1 MKLWLPRAD
10 LSLAGYSA
18 LIERY
23 ALNLPL
29 PDRLFA
35 IGTTH
40 SKKTLGNWEVLTPRH
55 YPGDSDFAHLTF
67 ALKYEGLHLW
77 VLKALFQ
84 KMKPHDIEQFVK
96 QEPTSIYARKI
107 WFLYEWLLGTQLN
120 LADVEQGNY
129 TPIVNPKLQY
139 AGPITKVKRQ
149 RIYNNLPGN
158 VNFCPLVRRTE
169 KLDTFLAK
177 GLSEI
182 AAQTMGACH
191 PDVLSRAAA
200 FLMLADSKAS
210 YLIEGEQPSENRI
223 QRWGRVMAQ
232 AGQTTLTLE
241 ELERLQDEVIADYR
255 FVMPGFRLEG
265 GFVGH
270 HDRVTGL
277 PLPEHISAK
286 AEDLEDLMQGFIQTY
301 QQLIHSDYPP
311 VLLAAVLGFG
321 FVFIHPFEDGNGRLH
336 RYLLHHVLAASGFVQ
351 PGLVFPVSAVILE
364 RIAQY
369 KAVLEAFSKP
379 RLAHIEWKP
388 TLKNNV
394 EVTNDTRD
402 LYRYFDATQQAE
414 FLYECVEQTVQVSL
428 PQEVDYL
435 TRYDRFVT
443 QIKAM
448 LELPDARLNLL
459 LKFLQQN
466 AGRLS
471 KRALEKEFAKLTPEE
486 VEQIEQ
492 LYANEFL

>member
-1 MKLWLPRAD
+1 MKLRLPSSD
-10 LSLAGYSA
+10 LSLVGYSA

-23 ALNLPL
+23 VLNLPL
-29 PDRLFA
+29 PERLFA
-35 IGTTH
+35 VGTTH
-40 SKKTLGNWEVLTPRH
+40 SKKTLGNWEIFTPRH
-55 YPGDSDFAHLTF
+55 HPGESDFAHLTF

-84 KMKPHDIEQFVK
+84 RMTPSNIEQFVK

-107 WFLYEWLLGTQLN
+107 WFLYEWLLSTQLN

-129 TPIVNPKLQY
+129 TPIVNTKLQY

-149 RIYNNLPGN
+149 RIDNNLPGN
-158 VNFCPLVRRTE
+158 IHFCPLVQRTE
-169 KLDTFLAK
+169 KLERFLAK
-177 GLSEI
+177 DLSEI
-182 AAQTMGACH
+182 AAQTMGECH
-191 PDVLSRAAA
+191 PNVLSRAAA

-210 YLIEGEQPSENRI
+210 YMIEGEQPSPSRI
-223 QRWGRVMAQ
+223 QRWGRVIAQ
-232 AGQTTLTLE
+232 AGQTNLTLE

-255 FVMPGFRLEG
+255 FVMPGLRFEG

-286 AEDLEDLMQGFIQTY
+286 AEDLDDLMQGFIKAY
-301 QQLIHSDYPP
+301 HQLIHSEYPP
-311 VLLAAVLGFG
+311 VLLAAVMGFG

-336 RYLLHHVLAASGFVQ
+336 RYLLHHVLAACGFVK

-364 RIAQY
+364 RIAHY
-369 KAVLEAFSKP
+369 KTVLEAFSKP

-394 EVTNDTRD
+394 EVTNQTAD

-414 FLYECVEQTVQVSL
+414 FLYECVEQTIQVSL

-471 KRALEKEFAKLTPEE
+471 KRALEKEFAQLTPEE
-486 VEQIEQ
+486 IEQIEH
-492 LYANEFL
+492 LYAEVFR

>member
-1 MKLWLPRAD
+1 M
-10 LSLAGYSA
+10 
-18 LIERY
+18 
-23 ALNLPL
+23 
-29 PDRLFA
+29 
-35 IGTTH
+35 
-40 SKKTLGNWEVLTPRH
+40 
-55 YPGDSDFAHLTF
+55 
-67 ALKYEGLHLW
+67 
-77 VLKALFQ
+77 LKALFQ
-84 KMKPHDIEQFVK
+84 KIAPSDIEQFVK
-96 QEPTSIYARKI
+96 QEPTSIYARKV
-107 WFLYEWLLGTQLN
+107 WFLYEWLLGAQLN
-120 LADVEQGNY
+120 LADAEQGNY

-149 RIYNNLPGN
+149 RIDNNLPGN
-158 VNFCPLVRRTE
+158 VHFCPLVRRTE

-177 GLSEI
+177 DLSQV

-191 PDVLSRAAA
+191 PDLLSRAAA

-210 YLIEGEQPSENRI
+210 YMIEGEQPSPSRI
-223 QRWGRVMAQ
+223 QRWGRVIAQ
-232 AGQTTLTLE
+232 AGQSALTLE
-241 ELERLQDEVIADYR
+241 ELERLQGEVITDYR

-277 PLPEHISAK
+277 PLPGHISAK

-301 QQLIHSDYPP
+301 QQLIHSGYPP

-364 RIAQY
+364 RIEQY
-369 KAVLEAFSKP
+369 KTVLQAFSKP
-379 RLAHIEWKP
+379 RLAHIEWRP

-394 EVTNDTRD
+394 EVTNDTAD

-435 TRYDRFVT
+435 TRHDRFVT

-471 KRALEKEFAKLTPEE
+471 KRALEKEFAGLTVQE

>member
-1 MKLWLPRAD
+1 MKLRLPSSD
-10 LSLAGYSA
+10 LSLVGYSA
-18 LIERY
+18 LIARY
-23 ALNLPL
+23 DLRLPL

-40 SKKTLGNWEVLTPRH
+40 SKKTLGNWAVLTPRH
-55 YPGDSDFAHLTF
+55 HPGESDFAHLTF

-77 VLKALFQ
+77 VLKQLFQ
-84 KMKPHDIEQFVK
+84 KITPSAIEQFVK

-107 WFLYEWLLGTQLN
+107 WFLYEWLLGVPLN

-139 AGPITKVKRQ
+139 AGPTTKVKRQ
-149 RIYNNLPGN
+149 RIDNNLPGN
-158 VNFCPLVRRTE
+158 NHFCPLVRRTE
-169 KLDTFLAK
+169 KLESFVANNL
-177 GLSEI
+177 GEI
-182 AAQTMGACH
+182 AEQKMGACH

-210 YLIEGEQPSENRI
+210 FMIEGEQPSPNRI
-223 QRWGRVMAQ
+223 QRWGRVIAQ
-232 AGQTTLTLE
+232 AGQSALTLE

-255 FVMPGFRLEG
+255 FVMPGLRLEG

-286 AEDLEDLMQGFIQTY
+286 AQDLDDLMQGFIEAY

-336 RYLLHHVLAASGFVQ
+336 RYLLHHVLAASGFVKQ
-351 PGLVFPVSAVILE
+351 GVVFPVSAVILE
-364 RIAQY
+364 RIAHY
-369 KAVLEAFSKP
+369 KTVLEAFSKP

-394 EVTNDTRD
+394 EVTNDTAD

-414 FLYECVEQTVQVSL
+414 FLYECVEQTIQVNL

-448 LELPDARLNLL
+448 LDLPDARLNLL

-471 KRALEKEFAKLTPEE
+471 KRALEKEFASLTPQE
-486 VEQIEQ
+486 VERIEQ
-492 LYANEFL
+492 YYADEFL

>member
-1 MKLWLPRAD
+1 MKLRLPSSD
-10 LSLAGYSA
+10 LSLVGYSA
-18 LIERY
+18 LIARY
-23 ALNLPL
+23 ALNQPL

-40 SKKTLGNWEVLTPRH
+40 SKKTLGHWAILTPRH
-55 YPGDSDFAHLTF
+55 HPGESDFAHLTF

-77 VLKALFQ
+77 LLKALFV
-84 KMKPHDIEQFVK
+84 KMAPSDIEQFVT

-107 WFLYEWLLGTQLN
+107 WFLYEWLLGAQLN

-129 TPIVNPKLQY
+129 TPIVNSKLQY
-139 AGPITKVKRQ
+139 AGPTTKVKRQ
-149 RIYNNLPGN
+149 RIDNNLPGN
-158 VNFCPLVRRTE
+158 IQFCPLVRRTE
-169 KLDTFLAK
+169 KLEGFIAK
-177 GLSEI
+177 NLSEI
-182 AAQTMGACH
+182 AAQKMGACH

-200 FLMLADSKAS
+200 FLLLADSKAS
-210 YLIEGEQPSENRI
+210 YLIEGEQPSPSRI
-223 QRWGRVMAQ
+223 QRWGRVIAQ
-232 AGQTTLTLE
+232 AGQSTLTLE

-255 FVMPGFRLEG
+255 FVMPGLRLEG

-286 AEDLEDLMQGFIQTY
+286 AQDLDGLMEGFMQAY

-336 RYLLHHVLAASGFVQ
+336 RYLLHHVLAASGFVK
-351 PGLVFPVSAVILE
+351 PGVVFPVSAVILE
-364 RIAQY
+364 RVAHY
-369 KAVLEAFSKP
+369 KTVLQAFSKP
-379 RLAHIEWKP
+379 RLAQIEWKP

-394 EVTNDTRD
+394 EVTNDTAD

-414 FLYECVEQTVQVSL
+414 FLYECVEQTIQVNL

-435 TRYDRFVT
+435 TRYDRFVA

-459 LKFLQQN
+459 VKFLQQN
-466 AGRLS
+466 AGCLS
-471 KRALEKEFAKLTPEE
+471 KSALDKEFASLTAQE
-486 VEQIEQ
+486 VERIEQ
-492 LYANEFL
+492 HYAAEFL

>member
-1 MKLWLPRAD
+1 MK
-10 LSLAGYSA
+10 
-18 LIERY
+18 
-23 ALNLPL
+23 
-29 PDRLFA
+29 
-35 IGTTH
+35 
-40 SKKTLGNWEVLTPRH
+40 
-55 YPGDSDFAHLTF
+55 
-67 ALKYEGLHLW
+67 
-77 VLKALFQ
+77 
-84 KMKPHDIEQFVK
+84 
-96 QEPTSIYARKI
+96 EPTSIYARKI
-107 WFLYEWLLGTQLN
+107 WFLYEWLLGTRLH
-120 LADVEQGNY
+120 LADAEQGNY
-129 TPIVNPKLQY
+129 TPIVNTKLQY

-149 RIYNNLPGN
+149 RVDNNLPGN

-169 KLDTFLAK
+169 KLETFVAK
-177 GLSEI
+177 NLSEI
-182 AAQTMGACH
+182 AAQKMGACH

-200 FLMLADSKAS
+200 FLLLADSKAS
-210 YLIEGEQPSENRI
+210 YMIEGEQPSPNRI
-223 QRWGRVMAQ
+223 QRWGRVIAQ
-232 AGQTTLTLE
+232 AGQAPLTLE

-286 AEDLEDLMQGFIQTY
+286 AQDLGGLMQGFLQAY

-311 VLLAAVLGFG
+311 VLLAAALGFG

-336 RYLLHHVLAASGFVQ
+336 RYLLHHFLAASGFVK
-351 PGLVFPVSAVILE
+351 PGVVFPVSAVILE
-364 RIAQY
+364 RITQY

-388 TLKNNV
+388 TLKNNI
-394 EVTNDTRD
+394 EVTNDTMD

-414 FLYECVEQTVQVSL
+414 FLYECVEQTIQVSL

-443 QIKAM
+443 QLKAM
-448 LELPDARLNLL
+448 LELPDVRLNLL

-471 KRALEKEFAKLTPEE
+471 KRALEKEFSKLTFEE
-486 VEQIEQ
+486 VEQIER
-492 LYANEFL
+492 LYASVFQRYSSH

>member
-1 MKLWLPRAD
+1 MKLWLPSAD

-29 PDRLFA
+29 PERLFA

-55 YPGDSDFAHLTF
+55 HPGESDFAHLTF

-84 KMKPHDIEQFVK
+84 KLPPNEIEQLVK

-107 WFLYEWLLGTQLN
+107 WFLYEWLLGTKLN
-120 LADVEQGNY
+120 LADLEQGNY
-129 TPIVNPKLQY
+129 TPIVNTKLQY
-139 AGPITKVKRQ
+139 AGPVTKVKRQ
-149 RIYNNLPGN
+149 RINNNLPGN
-158 VNFCPLVRRTE
+158 VHFCPLVHRTE
-169 KLDTFLAK
+169 KLERYLAEN
-177 GLSEI
+177 LNDI
-182 AAQTMGACH
+182 AAQKMGDCH

-200 FLMLADSKAS
+200 FMMLADSKAS
-210 YLIEGEQPSENRI
+210 YMIEGEQPSLNRI
-223 QRWGRVMAQ
+223 QRWGRVIAQ

-255 FVMPGFRLEG
+255 FIMPGFRLEG

-286 AEDLEDLMQGFIQTY
+286 AEDLNALMQGLIKTY
-301 QQLIHSDYPP
+301 QQLVHSDYPP

-336 RYLLHHVLAASGFVQ
+336 RYLLHHVLAASGFVK

-369 KAVLEAFSKP
+369 KTVLQAFSKP
-379 RLAHIEWKP
+379 RLAHIEWQP

-394 EVTNDTRD
+394 NVTNDTGD

-414 FLYECVEQTVQVSL
+414 FLYECVEQTIQVSL

-466 AGRLS
+466 AGHLS
-471 KRALEKEFAKLTPEE
+471 KRALEKEFAKLTPSE

-492 LYANEFL
+492 LYAAEFT